1 MVLQIDWKPLQNR
14 HSLAKYIG
22 SLCKIGMV
30 MQSTLEAFAK
40 WVCLVKGCPN
50 MGRAKPN
57 TGWPA
62 ARLQYRS
69 VSNGKRYCFA
79 AAGLG
84 GLGS

>member
-1 MVLQIDWKPLQNR
+1 
-14 HSLAKYIG
+14 
-22 SLCKIGMV
+22 
-30 MQSTLEAFAK
+30 
-40 WVCLVKGCPN
+40 

-57 TGWPA
+57 TGLPA

-69 VSNGKRYCFA
+69 VSGKRYCFA

>member
-1 MVLQIDWKPLQNR
+1 
-14 HSLAKYIG
+14 
-22 SLCKIGMV
+22 
-30 MQSTLEAFAK
+30 
-40 WVCLVKGCPN
+40 

-57 TGWPA
+57 TGLPA

-84 GLGS
+84 VGGLGS

>member
-1 MVLQIDWKPLQNR
+1 
-14 HSLAKYIG
+14 
-22 SLCKIGMV
+22 
-30 MQSTLEAFAK
+30 
-40 WVCLVKGCPN
+40 
-50 MGRAKPN
+50 MGRAKAD
-57 TGWPA
+57 TALPA